1 MSNRHLSRSIAL
13 QALFEWD
20 FCASLEGAIEG
31 AEKRDKE
38 NKVAKDGEKTVKK
51 GEKSSMK
58 YPKNTEATP
67 SKKRTGEDISAIIK
81 RDILEFAPGMSD
93 PSFVETL
100 IKGVVAKKTEID
112 DIIVKAAPEWP
123 LDKISIVDRNVLRIG
138 LYELIFSD
146 RDEVPAKVAINE
158 AIELAKNFG
167 GENSGKFVNGV
178 LGAVYKE
185 LGEPG
190 KDAEPRKKKPADVPY
205 EKMLIQNLG
214 GAVVYAQDGKE
225 IYMAFVHDI
234 FGHWTL
240 SKGKIPEGDVRIGT
254 VNKVKEEIG
263 LDVEITDDLG
273 SNEYIANDPEK
284 GKIRKQVH
292 YFLAK
297 SKYTDL
303 ALAKKP
309 GLDDAKWFKLA
320 DILELNFYDDILPI
334 VTKAVTIVANR

>member
-1 MSNRHLSRSIAL
+1 MSNRHLSRSVAL

-20 FCASLEGAIEG
+20 FN
-31 AEKRDKE
+31 RDPK
-38 NKVAKDGEKTVKK
+38 KKAPKADKGLIDG
-51 GEKSSMK
+51 
-58 YPKNTEATP
+58 
-67 SKKRTGEDISAIIK
+67 IIK
-81 RDILEFAPGMSD
+81 RDVAEFAPGMSD
-93 PSFVETL
+93 AAFVEEL
-100 IKGVVAKKTEID
+100 VGGVAAKRPELDT
-112 DIIVKAAPEWP
+112 IIEKAAPEWP
-123 LDKISIVDRNVLRIG
+123 IDKISIVDRNVLRIG
-138 LYELIFSD
+138 LYELIFAD

-158 AIELAKNFG
+158 AIELAKTFG

-190 KDAEPRKKKPADVPY
+190 KDAEPRKKKPAEVPY

-214 GAVVYAQDGKE
+214 GAVVWAKDGKE

-254 VNKVKEEIG
+254 VKKVKEEIG
-263 LDVEITDDLG
+263 IDVEITDDLG
-273 SNEYIANDPEK
+273 QNEYIANDPEK

-297 SKYTDL
+297 TKYQDL
-303 ALAKKP
+303 KLADKP
-309 GLDDAKWFKLA
+309 GLDDAKWFKFA
-320 DILELNFYDDILPI
+320 DILNLNFYDDILPI
-334 VTKAVTIVANR
+334 VTKAVTLVASR